1 MKQFILFF
9 TFIISSLIYQQAN
22 AQCSISDL
30 KVRLIE
36 VNNITCEVTFDL
48 SWTQEVNS
56 GNKFAYIHMW
66 AQPSYHTPAA
76 NWSNMYSNPA
86 AYPKAADLINSLAT
100 IVIDDNHAD
109 NPLIGSVYHPDPMNV
124 VPQQS
129 FLSIVK
135 VHLNN
140 TLVERMTVR
149 NIKLRLSSCAGAQTL
164 MFDIWASQGQ
174 NGKNVHCASQ
184 GANLVLNEVRP
195 VGTIVCTT
203 PRQFQVFIQNTGPA
217 LDGVQ
222 YDVHLDNAPFG
233 ILNPTDTIVFVSEI
247 ISLPAN
253 GFYTSPVTGYLPY
266 SNRDPASGL
275 PLIVEVSVPL
285 RPNTTTAT
293 MENGC
298 GPLPVKFISFT
309 AQQLSKKVMLN
320 WQTAN
325 EQNNRG
331 FEVQRKLPGEDF
343 RTIAF
348 VPARSFN
355 GNSSLITNYVF
366 EDAGILPRAIQ
377 VFYRLTQVDQDGK
390 ARLSEVRLVNYNPET
405 METLI
410 YPNPARGLARVILPT
425 GIGPVEIVLQ
435 DVNGKE
441 VSRWSGVTDQLLM
454 DNLNAGVYLLRIIVS
469 KTGNVEVHK
478 ILVL

>member
-1 MKQFILFF
+1 
-9 TFIISSLIYQQAN
+9 
-22 AQCSISDL
+22 
-30 KVRLIE
+30 
-36 VNNITCEVTFDL
+36 
-48 SWTQEVNS
+48 
-56 GNKFAYIHMW
+56 
-66 AQPSYHTPAA
+66 
-76 NWSNMYSNPA
+76 MYSNPA
-86 AYPKAADLINSLAT
+86 AYPKAADLVNALAT

-109 NPLIGSVYHPDPMNV
+109 NPLVGSVYHPDPMNV
-124 VPQQS
+124 LPQQE

-140 TLVERMTVR
+140 TLIERMTVK
-149 NIKLRLSSCAGAQTL
+149 NIRLRLPACGTAQTL

-184 GANLVLNEVRP
+184 GANLVINEVRP

-233 ILNPTDTIVFVSEI
+233 ILNPTDTIVFVSDVI
-247 ISLPAN
+247 TLPAN
-253 GFYTSPVTGYLPY
+253 GFYTSPVLGYLPY
-266 SNRDPASGL
+266 SNRDPSSGL
-275 PLIVEVSVPL
+275 PLIVEVTVPL

-298 GPLPVKFISFT
+298 GPLPIKFISFT
-309 AQQLSKKVMLN
+309 ARQEKNKVVLQ

-325 EQNNRG
+325 EQGTRG

-343 RTIAF
+343 RMIGF
-348 VPARSFN
+348 VPSRSLS
-355 GNSSLITNYVF
+355 GNSNQVVEYVF
-366 EDAGILPRAIQ
+366 DDSGTLTNAGQ
-377 VFYRLTQVDQDGK
+377 VFYRLRQVDLDGTPTF
-390 ARLSEVRLVNYNPET
+390 SEIRIVNYNLET
-405 METLI
+405 MAVLI

-425 GIGPVEIVLQ
+425 GMGLVEIVLQ

-441 VSRWSGVTDQLLM
+441 MSRWSGVTDQLLM
-454 DNLNAGVYLLRIIVS
+454 DNLNAGVYLLRIIVR

>member
-1 MKQFILFF
+1 
-9 TFIISSLIYQQAN
+9 
-22 AQCSISDL
+22 
-30 KVRLIE
+30 
-36 VNNITCEVTFDL
+36 
-48 SWTQEVNS
+48 
-56 GNKFAYIHMW
+56 
-66 AQPSYHTPAA
+66 
-76 NWSNMYSNPA
+76 
-86 AYPKAADLINSLAT
+86 
-100 IVIDDNHAD
+100 
-109 NPLIGSVYHPDPMNV
+109 
-124 VPQQS
+124 
-129 FLSIVK
+129 
-135 VHLNN
+135 
-140 TLVERMTVR
+140 
-149 NIKLRLSSCAGAQTL
+149 
-164 MFDIWASQGQ
+164 
-174 NGKNVHCASQ
+174 
-184 GANLVLNEVRP
+184 

-253 GFYTSPVTGYLPY
+253 GFYTSPVIGYRPY

-355 GNSSLITNYVF
+355 GNSSHITNYVF

-469 KTGNVEVHK
+469 KTGNVVVHK